1 MINITQIKQTKM
13 AAPKMG
19 RSVRQ
24 SASNIPNAGPGD
36 TFPPKFVKIDRAA
49 FAKSCYSK
57 QTKRKQPPW
66 RIDML
71 TRDKKR
77 YIHETTAIE
86 TMHT

>member
-36 TFPPKFVKIDRAA
+36 TFPPKFVKIDRAT

-57 QTKRKQPPW
+57 QTERKHNLLGASICWRAIKNDTYTKRQ
-66 RIDML
+66 L
-71 TRDKKR
+71 
-77 YIHETTAIE
+77 
-86 TMHT
+86 